1 MKKGLFLW
9 ALPEAQGGNIM
20 IDERLTDDELVE
32 ASEYEEAYSNE
43 NVAHRE
49 EQEDPYSE
57 LVRKYNGDHKLA
69 IFEYCYLN
77 NIPFS
82 EEVYNNITK
91 GQDDGVFMKMPG
103 IYVDSIE
110 ADFRFADITFFDQL
124 KLENFEQIY
133 SEEFR
138 MLALSEDDKR
148 NRQQIINIIG
158 YDPFEKNPLEDKPQL
173 YRDLTGM
180 LTDNMRKDIPRAKA
194 AVEVVIGYNNIRK
207 YQDRVNQLINNGQL
221 DEDTQKQLDKHLEMI
236 AKIQASVSAV
246 SEKNGFTNSRALGSN
261 GRGML
266 SDVMNTIDE
275 HMYDPGITNFYD
287 IATSKSI
294 EQISDISFKSM
305 LNQIKLTGQEYVDII
320 SEQNK
325 IVREARSKM
334 RELKEA
340 LRIAKSLIVKDKLI
354 EQLRI
359 EYKKKGISEEDIDE
373 FINRELSMHE
383 TH

>member
-1 MKKGLFLW
+1 MFL
-9 ALPEAQGGNIM
+9 EAQGGHIM
-20 IDERLTDDELVE
+20 IDERISDDELVQI
-32 ASEYEEAYSNE
+32 SEIEEACSHEVDTSEPEIEDTYS
-43 NVAHRE
+43 
-49 EQEDPYSE
+49 Q
-57 LVRKYNGDHKLA
+57 LVRKYDGNHRRA
-69 IFEYCYLN
+69 IFEYCFLN

-82 EEVYNNITK
+82 GETFDLLTK
-91 GQDDGVFMKMPG
+91 GQNDDVFMKMPD
-103 IYVDSIE
+103 IYVDSIA

-133 SEEFR
+133 SEELK
-138 MLALSEDDKR
+138 MLALTEDDKR
-148 NRQQIINIIG
+148 NRQQIVNIIG

-236 AKIQASVSAV
+236 AKIQASVSAT

-320 SEQNK
+320 TEQNK

-359 EYKKKGISEEDIDE
+359 EYKKKGISEEDIEE
-373 FINRELSMHE
+373 FINRELSMHD